1 MASGGQQINLD
12 SLSAQQLSS
21 VKKQLDEEV
30 EHLTSSFTQLHA
42 AQGKFRECLRIVK
55 EQAASS
61 ESKRD
66 VLVPL
71 TNSLYVQGKLS
82 DPDRVLV
89 DVGTGFYI
97 EKNAKS
103 ATEFY
108 EAKTKEL
115 GTNIQGLEAIIQG
128 KTNNLRVV
136 EEGTMPSHSS
146 PVDLV
151 VSHRGP
157 SYVCL
162 PLTNTNLTPT
172 CSSPAPK
179 ARDSCNTI
187 GIAPIHSRKNPA
199 YAVAQYEVK
208 PGTLRPSPARKQR
221 TVQTTAVHKFNH
233 CPTLARNP
241 LPSHVCHSGLDS
253 PVTLIISLSHSSP

>member
-136 EEGTMPSHSS
+136 EEVLRQKLATAATPS
-146 PVDLV
+146 
-151 VSHRGP
+151 
-157 SYVCL
+157 
-162 PLTNTNLTPT
+162 
-172 CSSPAPK
+172 A
-179 ARDSCNTI
+179 
-187 GIAPIHSRKNPA
+187 
-199 YAVAQYEVK
+199 
-208 PGTLRPSPARKQR
+208 
-221 TVQTTAVHKFNH
+221 
-233 CPTLARNP
+233 
-241 LPSHVCHSGLDS
+241 
-253 PVTLIISLSHSSP
+253 

>member
-12 SLSAQQLSS
+12 SLSAQQLSA

-30 EHLTSSFTQLHA
+30 EHLTGSSTQLHA
-42 AQGKFRECLRIVK
+42 AQGKFRECLRVVK

-103 ATEFY
+103 AAEFY
-108 EAKTKEL
+108 ETKTKEL

-136 EEGTMPSHSS
+136 EEVLRQKLATAATPS
-146 PVDLV
+146 
-151 VSHRGP
+151 
-157 SYVCL
+157 
-162 PLTNTNLTPT
+162 T
-172 CSSPAPK
+172 
-179 ARDSCNTI
+179 
-187 GIAPIHSRKNPA
+187 
-199 YAVAQYEVK
+199 
-208 PGTLRPSPARKQR
+208 
-221 TVQTTAVHKFNH
+221 
-233 CPTLARNP
+233 
-241 LPSHVCHSGLDS
+241 
-253 PVTLIISLSHSSP
+253 

>member
-12 SLSAQQLSS
+12 SLSAQQLSA

-30 EHLTSSFTQLHA
+30 EHLTGSFTQLHA
-42 AQGKFRECLRIVK
+42 VQGKFRECLRVVK

-103 ATEFY
+103 AAEFY
-108 EAKTKEL
+108 ETKTKEL

-136 EEGTMPSHSS
+136 EEVLRQKLATATTPS
-146 PVDLV
+146 
-151 VSHRGP
+151 
-157 SYVCL
+157 
-162 PLTNTNLTPT
+162 T
-172 CSSPAPK
+172 
-179 ARDSCNTI
+179 
-187 GIAPIHSRKNPA
+187 
-199 YAVAQYEVK
+199 
-208 PGTLRPSPARKQR
+208 
-221 TVQTTAVHKFNH
+221 
-233 CPTLARNP
+233 
-241 LPSHVCHSGLDS
+241 
-253 PVTLIISLSHSSP
+253 

>member
-12 SLSAQQLSS
+12 SLSAQQLSA

-30 EHLTSSFTQLHA
+30 EHLTGSFTQLHA
-42 AQGKFRECLRIVK
+42 AQGKFRECLRVVK

-103 ATEFY
+103 AAEFY
-108 EAKTKEL
+108 ETKTKEL

-136 EEGTMPSHSS
+136 EEGMVPFHFS
-146 PVDLV
+146 PGDLV

-157 SYVCL
+157 GYVCL
-162 PLTNTNLTPT
+162 LVVNTNLTLA
-172 CSSPAPK
+172 CSSLAPK

-187 GIAPIHSRKNPA
+187 YIALIHLRMNQVYS
-199 YAVAQYEVK
+199 VAQNAVE
-208 PGTLRPSPARKQR
+208 PGTQRPSPTRKR
-221 TVQTTAVHKFNH
+221 PVVQTTTVHKFNR
-233 CPTLARNP
+233 CQTL
-241 LPSHVCHSGLDS
+241 
-253 PVTLIISLSHSSP
+253 